1 MLNNEWRL
9 TNAEL
14 KMKKNDLED
23 RVIDFAV
30 LIISICESVKKT
42 YAGNYYT
49 NQLIRSS
56 GSPAL
61 NYGEARS
68 AESHKDFVHKMG
80 ICLKELRESYNC
92 LRIINRAK
100 LYNGKQESLM
110 KALDE
115 NNQLVSIFVASIKT
129 SKSNNLNK
137 RN

>member
-1 MLNNEWRL
+1 
-9 TNAEL
+9 
-14 KMKKNDLED
+14 MKTNDLEE

-30 LIISICESVKKT
+30 LIIDIIENVNNN
-42 YAGNYYT
+42 YAGNYYG

-92 LRIINRAK
+92 LKIINRAK
-100 LYNGKQESLM
+100 LYNGNKDKIE

-115 NNQLVSIFVASIKT
+115 NNQLISIFVASIKT
-129 SKSNNLNK
+129 SKNNSSNI
-137 RN
+137 RNR